1 MTDRLTTFGFN
12 FQIKVITS
20 LLTDKPF
27 LQQVSDILSPD
38 YFESEANQWI
48 ITSILKYHRE
58 YKASPTLEVMK
69 VNLQDVDND
78 VVKTQII
85 EHLKDAWRAAGA
97 DDLDFIKEKT
107 IEFCKNQEIKKAI
120 LDSVTLLKI
129 GKYDDIKLKIDNALK
144 AGGDRD
150 IGHEYMTNIE
160 ERYTDAVRNVL
171 PTPWDIINDITD
183 GGVGK
188 GELGVMVAS
197 AGAGKSWALVNIGA
211 YAIKAGKTVLHY
223 TLELNQAYVGLRYD
237 SIITGIANQN
247 LKHYQ
252 DEVRQ
257 QLNKIRG
264 ELIIKYFPTK
274 TVSVL
279 GIKSHIEKC
288 ILQGKKPDLI
298 IVDYA
303 DLLRG
308 HGQEKRHELEGIYED
323 LRGMAGEYEVPVWTA
338 SQANRCHVL
347 TDLVETPAGKI
358 EIGKI
363 KQGDKVLTHKGY
375 RVVTNVFPVEKQA
388 VYKIKMKSG
397 KEITISANHNIPI
410 LNAQCKS
417 ISTGL
422 SIGDKIFTKK

>member
-20 LLTDKPF
+20 LLTDKSF

-38 YFESEANQWI
+38 YFESDANQWI

-58 YKASPTLEVMK
+58 YKATPTLEVMK

-78 VVKTQII
+78 VIKTQII

-211 YAIKAGKTVLHY
+211 HAIKAGKTVLHY

-375 RVVTNVFPVEKQA
+375 RVVTNVFPVEKQG

-397 KEITISANHNIPI
+397 KEITISANHNIPV